1 MVLYNTDEVDS
12 FERHLNEAK
21 MMFSIFWKKQT
32 NYFVKNLLPLCI
44 KTTSKG
50 VEDDDDDDE

>member
-12 FERHLNEAK
+12 FERRLNEAK

-44 KTTSKG
+44 ETSKG